1 LKQGDSRYDLIV
13 IGAGINGAA
22 IAREAALHGLTV
34 LLLEQ
39 GDVGSGTSAASS
51 RLIHGGLRY
60 LEHAEFGLVRESLA
74 ERERLLKLAP
84 HLVEPLALCLPVYAY
99 GRRPLWQVRL
109 GLALYDL
116 LSRGLGRS
124 LPSFRSLSRAAL
136 LEQMPGLASEGLR
149 GGVLY
154 FDARV
159 TWPERLV
166 LENVQD
172 AVEHGARLRTYT
184 RVTGI
189 DVEQQA
195 VRGVEWVSAGGER
208 GRASAARVVNAAG
221 PWVDRVLGPL
231 AERRLIGGT
240 RGSHL
245 IVEPFPGAPATAVYA
260 EAASDGRPF
269 FIIPW
274 NGLYLI
280 GTTDERFEGDP
291 GECDASDME
300 VDYLIAAAESVY
312 PGAGIAGRVL
322 YVQAGVRPLPYT
334 EAGATGAITRRH
346 LIVPHEQAQGLYS
359 IIGGKLT
366 THRALAEQVLAVI
379 CRQEGRR
386 EDRQAARRCAVSPT
400 RTLALPGTLSAPA
413 RDALI
418 CELADRF
425 GAVQAERLWRIY
437 GGGARD
443 LLTRVHEQADLAE
456 PFCAAT
462 GALAAELVHAIETE
476 WAVTLADL
484 LRRRTMTGWSPD
496 FGLGAAVEAA
506 ERLRRL
512 GIWDRPRTEQELGAY
527 RDLALRARVRRQP
540 ALQD

>member
-1 LKQGDSRYDLIV
+1 LSQGEPRYDLIV

-22 IAREAALHGLTV
+22 IAREAALRGLAV
-34 LLLEQ
+34 LLLDQ
-39 GDVGSGTSAASS
+39 GDIGSGTSAASS

-60 LEHAEFGLVRESLA
+60 LEYAEFGLVRESLG

-84 HLVEPLALCLPVYAY
+84 HLVEPLALCLPVYAH

-124 LPSFRSLSRAAL
+124 LPSFRPLSRAAL

-154 FDARV
+154 YDARV

-172 AVEHGARLRTYT
+172 AVDHGARLRTYT

-195 VRGVEWVSAGGER
+195 VRGVEWISAGGER

-240 RGSHL
+240 KGSHL
-245 IVEPFPGAPATAVYA
+245 IVEPFPGAPANALYA

-291 GECDASDME
+291 GECDPSETE
-300 VDYLIAAAESVY
+300 VDYLIAAAGSLY
-312 PGAGIAGRVL
+312 PGAAIGGRVL

-346 LIVPHEQAQGLYS
+346 LIVPHEQARGLYS
-359 IIGGKLT
+359 IVGGKLT

-379 CRQEGRR
+379 GRR
-386 EDRQAARRCAVSPT
+386 EGRQDGWRGGVSPT
-400 RTLALPGTLSAPA
+400 RTLALPGTLSGPA
-413 RDALI
+413 REALI
-418 CELADRF
+418 AELADRF
-425 GAVQAERLWRIY
+425 GAIQAERLWRIY

-443 LLTRVHEQADLAE
+443 LLIRVQEQAELAE
-456 PFCAAT
+456 PFCAVT
-462 GALAAELVHAIETE
+462 GALAAELVHAIEND

-484 LRRRTMTGWSPD
+484 LRRRTMTGWSAD
-496 FGLGAAVEAA
+496 FGLTAAVEAA

-512 GIWDRPRTEQELGAY
+512 GIWDRPRASHELGAY
-527 RDLALRARVRRQP
+527 RELALRARVRPQP
-540 ALQD
+540 ALHG